1 MARVI
6 TVTSGT
12 AGVGKTSI
20 CIHLA
25 AQLAQR
31 GRRVCLLDADGGGAN
46 AGLSLGL
53 EPRLT
58 LKDLILYG
66 VALDDVLICNCQGF
80 DMLPGSTSVD
90 WLDELT
96 SAQLHHLAASLK
108 QLDDYDF
115 VLIDSSTST
124 AHTALSFA
132 QTSPE
137 VVLVIT
143 PGPISLP
150 DVYSLLKLLTSEHPE
165 KRIQIVVNKSD
176 NQLIGRYS
184 YGSLREL
191 AQFYLGVQLPLL
203 GVVSEDRDLQTAL
216 HPQQTPVNAGSP
228 TAAAGTISRLADQ
241 LLVENADHPEGDM
254 HSFCTRYLKAIEV
267 KDTGRMSAEYVLKV
281 PVDRKQKLRQ
291 QFECLS
297 SQVDDLIKEIV
308 RLRQAPD
315 APQHTVPASVT
326 ETSVAA
332 LASGSEAVTSLVE
345 TFSIYSTQSP
355 NGDKQYFA
363 WHSPDDCPQTADPV
377 TISLMENSRHST
389 DN

>member
-25 AQLAQR
+25 ARLARR
-31 GRRVCLLDADGGGAN
+31 GRRVCLLDADGGGTN

-53 EPRLT
+53 EPRHT

-66 VALDDVLICNCQGF
+66 VALDDVLIRNCQGF
-80 DMLPGSTSVD
+80 DLVPGSTSVD

-96 SAQLHHLAASLK
+96 SAQLHHLAASLS

-124 AHTALSFA
+124 AHNALSFA

-137 VVLVIT
+137 VILVIT
-143 PGPISLP
+143 PAPISLP
-150 DVYSLLKLLTSEHPE
+150 DAYSLLKLLTSEHPE
-165 KRIQIVVNKSD
+165 KRIQIIVNKST
-176 NQLIGRYS
+176 NHIIGRYS
-184 YGSLREL
+184 YGSFREV
-191 AQFYLGVQLPLL
+191 AQFYLGMQLPLL
-203 GVVSEDRDLQTAL
+203 GVVREDQDLQTAL
-216 HPQQTPVNAGSP
+216 HPQQTPVSADSP
-228 TAAAGTISRLADQ
+228 AAATGNISSLADQ
-241 LLVENADHPEGDM
+241 LLSENADRPEGDM
-254 HSFCTRYLKAIEV
+254 HSFCTRYLKAIDV

-281 PVDRKQKLRQ
+281 PVNRKQKLRQ

-297 SQVDDLIKEIV
+297 NQVDDLIKEIE
-308 RLRQAPD
+308 RLRQARE
-315 APQHTVPASVT
+315 ATQHTVPASVT
-326 ETSVAA
+326 ETPIAA
-332 LASGSEAVTSLVE
+332 LASGAEAVTSLGE
-345 TFSIYSTQSP
+345 TFSIYSTQSA

-363 WHSPDDCPQTADPV
+363 WHSPDDCPQTSDPV
-377 TISLMENSRHST
+377 TLALMENSRHST